1 MALRQRVTWHNVAAV
16 KDPNRKKKL
25 LLEGGQTFMFY
36 DVKLKNAAWH
46 VNEINP
52 CVFVLLII
60 GAIHTSELDRS

>member
-1 MALRQRVTWHNVAAV
+1 
-16 KDPNRKKKL
+16 
-25 LLEGGQTFMFY
+25 MFY